1 MNMKHFL
8 CLLFCLS
15 FLLFPVYAQESYET
29 YSGDTFKTGDVLTL
43 GDFYLSS
50 TKYSHLKYAY
60 MDTYGKV
67 RYEAFN
73 GKDLPFSKV
82 TIREIIRPEDKN
94 MFLNEAVVFALESE
108 KAPDKKLFVEIDR
121 AIEQGEIVVNMPEPV
136 IKCEEMTLEQMFICC
151 VRVNKLPIDDK
162 VVLNYI
168 SVVNKELGQECR
180 RDQFKFRKLKG
191 EYQTRLEKEMADF
204 DFTKTY
210 FIKVNNNHNGYDFD
224 HKGYPLSYPTRSG
237 SSPKQCIPFN
247 GFNFMPVN
255 PDQAFFISVSMD
267 DAEKYEKR
275 SRGTGQNGYVSP
287 LVYTVVYLQPLDKY
301 MELPKG
307 KYNVLNVENLYRSTL
322 IGVKVKG
329 LEVYDNKNFRYNLI
343 GSALFE

>member
-1 MNMKHFL
+1 
-8 CLLFCLS
+8 
-15 FLLFPVYAQESYET
+15 
-29 YSGDTFKTGDVLTL
+29 
-43 GDFYLSS
+43 
-50 TKYSHLKYAY
+50 
-60 MDTYGKV
+60 
-67 RYEAFN
+67 
-73 GKDLPFSKV
+73 
-82 TIREIIRPEDKN
+82 
-94 MFLNEAVVFALESE
+94 
-108 KAPDKKLFVEIDR
+108 
-121 AIEQGEIVVNMPEPV
+121 
-136 IKCEEMTLEQMFICC
+136 MTLEEMFICC

-191 EYQTRLEKEMADF
+191 EYQARLEKGMADF

-224 HKGYPLSYPTRSG
+224 HKGYPLSYSTRSG

-255 PDQAFFISVSMD
+255 PDQAFFIPVSVD

-275 SRGTGQNGYVSP
+275 SRGTDQNGYVSP
-287 LVYTVVYLQPLDKY
+287 LVYTIIYLQPLDKY

>member
-1 MNMKHFL
+1 MN
-8 CLLFCLS
+8 
-15 FLLFPVYAQESYET
+15 
-29 YSGDTFKTGDVLTL
+29 
-43 GDFYLSS
+43 
-50 TKYSHLKYAY
+50 
-60 MDTYGKV
+60 
-67 RYEAFN
+67 N
-73 GKDLPFSKV
+73 
-82 TIREIIRPEDKN
+82 I
-94 MFLNEAVVFALESE
+94 
-108 KAPDKKLFVEIDR
+108 
-121 AIEQGEIVVNMPEPV
+121 
-136 IKCEEMTLEQMFICC
+136 
-151 VRVNKLPIDDK
+151 
-162 VVLNYI
+162 
-168 SVVNKELGQECR
+168 
-180 RDQFKFRKLKG
+180 
-191 EYQTRLEKEMADF
+191 
-204 DFTKTY
+204 
-210 FIKVNNNHNGYDFD
+210 HNGYDFD

-255 PDQAFFISVSMD
+255 PDQAFFIPVSMD